1 MSNYEEIVIL
11 CMDRERTLQF
21 LINLNVI
28 SAHATCQQCG
38 SDMTRA
44 PYSTQFKC
52 RKRHIVKDY
61 HKRIIYT
68 QCNTVKSI
76 FNGTIFSH
84 SNIPIE
90 KSLKIIAQYILNTKI
105 TLETL
110 SFEHRISVPSVS
122 RLIKKVNMVLRQWC
136 EWRAAEGL
144 GGVGRTVE
152 VDETRIGGRKYNR
165 GRETQ
170 GQWIFGI
177 YDRFSGQVVTVPV
190 PDRTKITL
198 HFYINKYVKKGSVI
212 ISDGWKSYR
221 GLTQKGYIH
230 RCVNHRYQFV
240 NSYNK
245 SWHTQNI
252 ERYWRYLKNNLQRFG
267 VGKRGTEEKISKVVF
282 ERVHHYYQR
291 VEAFLRIL
299 SEYQHF
305 GWSVDGW

>member
-1 MSNYEEIVIL
+1 MTNYEEIVIL

-21 LINLNVI
+21 LIDYNVI
-28 SAHATCQQCG
+28 SAHASCEKCG

-52 RKRHIVKDY
+52 RKRTGYKDC
-61 HKRIIYT
+61 HKRT
-68 QCNTVKSI
+68 NFVQCNTSKSI
-76 FNGTIFSH
+76 FKGTIFSN

-90 KSLKIIAQYILNTKI
+90 RSIKIIAQYILNPKI

-110 SFEHRISVPSVS
+110 SFEHRISKVSVG
-122 RLIKKVNMVLRQWC
+122 RLVKKVNMVLRHWC
-136 EWRAAEGL
+136 ELRTAEGL
-144 GGVGRTVE
+144 GGVGRVVE

-165 GRETQ
+165 GRETK

-190 PDRTKITL
+190 LDRTKITL
-198 HFYINKYVKKGSVI
+198 HFYIKKYVKKGSVI

-240 NSYNK
+240 NSYNR

-252 ERYWRYLKNNLQRFG
+252 ERYWRFLKNNLQRYG
-267 VGKRGTEEKISKVVF
+267 VGKRGTDLKLSKIVF

-291 VEAFLRIL
+291 AEAFLRIL
-299 SEYQHF
+299 AEYQHL
-305 GWSVDGW
+305 D